1 MNRSAASHHVGEV
14 ARLFTKLGVIGF
26 GGPAAHIA
34 LMRDEVV
41 RRVDALKLPSYTGFV
56 MPVLTPVRAAD
67 GSMTD
72 VTISYPMDLTAQM
85 LAFSGV
91 RPTP

>member
-1 MNRSAASHHVGEV
+1 
-14 ARLFTKLGVIGF
+14 
-26 GGPAAHIA
+26 
-34 LMRDEVV
+34 
-41 RRVDALKLPSYTGFV
+41 